1 LVYNLKNTNKMKK
14 KEIEQK
20 ILEVEKSI
28 DLIENISI
36 KTDITQEDNIELWKQ
51 LLEYKYILQSELL
64 RKNKKELIKF

>member
-1 LVYNLKNTNKMKK
+1 MKK